1 MIDRIRFN
9 TSGKFTEQLI
19 RGVLIGAIFWFLVNI
34 YVALGAL
41 ILLAVILPIVRLIWG
56 KDPARDLSIKLGTI
70 YGLGGSLIIL
80 VFIGLFWFLGEVWSV
95 GTDRTVEMSPEY
107 HKRVEQIIKENHK
120 DYPKPRYLN
129 QK

>member
-1 MIDRIRFN
+1 MINRVRFN
-9 TSGKFTEQLI
+9 TSSRITEKLI

-80 VFIGLFWFLGEVWSV
+80 VFIGLFWFLGEVW
-95 GTDRTVEMSPEY
+95 GMGKTKEMSPEY